1 MSMTNAS
8 GRYDE
13 RPESRGQISRDSK
26 TFTSTI
32 AFVAKH
38 QKIIICGDDKRMKFQ
53 KIGKRSK

>member
-1 MSMTNAS
+1 MLAR